1 MESGVLGKAFLVL
14 EVLAA
19 SDGPQA
25 LGEVTRQVGLNK
37 PTVHRI
43 LNDLLALGFVES
55 HGSGS
60 YGLTRKLSHLA
71 AGQDY
76 SPLMQAAE
84 PHLQVLHEQT
94 EETVN
99 LGVLRGA
106 RVAYLR
112 VLESTQPLRRI
123 VESGELD
130 PFHSTALGRCIVS
143 HLPEPS
149 WARLLRGATLERRTP
164 ETITSVKQLREV
176 LHTSR
181 EQGYAVEEEEN
192 DLGVMCM
199 ACPIRDGDGVQAAA
213 SLTVPLA
220 RANDKARDRM
230 LKQLKR
236 CAAAIENELKQRG
249 EPGEA

>member
-19 SDGPQA
+19 GDGPQA
-25 LGEVTRQVGLNK
+25 LGDVTRQVGLNK

-43 LNDLLALGFVES
+43 LNDLLALGYVES

-76 SPLMQAAE
+76 GPLMQSAE
-84 PHLQVLHEQT
+84 PHLEALHELT

-143 HLPEPS
+143 HMPEPS
-149 WARLLRGATLERRTP
+149 WTRLLRGASLESRTP
-164 ETITSVKQLREV
+164 ATITSVKKLREV

-181 EQGYAVEEEEN
+181 ERGYAVEEEEN
-192 DLGVMCM
+192 DVGVMCL
-199 ACPIRDGDGVQAAA
+199 ACPVRDHYGVQAAV

-220 RANDKARDRM
+220 RADAKAQDKM
-230 LKQLKR
+230 LKDLKR
-236 CAAAIENELKQRG
+236 CVKSIEKDLKQH
-249 EPGEA
+249 ADQNDQ